1 MADMVQKTI
10 VGILAL
16 VFLFIGV
23 AFIAAPG
30 AMTDLATGA
39 EPSKASSLTEIRAVS
54 GGVALGIGLF
64 FALCVRKTEWLTMA
78 LLLGALVGGSL
89 ALGRIIGFLA
99 DGDVTGTQASFA
111 VLEVATLA
119 VCSWALRRD

>member
-1 MADMVQKTI
+1 MLPKTI

-23 AFIAAPG
+23 AFIAAPA
-30 AMTDLATGA
+30 AMTDMATGV
-39 EPSKASSLTEIRAVS
+39 EPDQASSLTEIRAVS

-64 FALCVRKTEWLTMA
+64 FALCVRRAEWLTMA

-89 ALGRIIGFLA
+89 ALGRIVGFLV
-99 DGDVTGTQASFA
+99 DGDVTGMQASFA
-111 VLEVATLA
+111 VAEVATVV
-119 VCSWALRRD
+119 VCSWALRQD